1 MKIKTFIYFREE
13 DKFINLEKKEE
24 IKEIIA
30 IKKDIFEDGLLNL
43 DGVIIFENGVHGKIK
58 DFEAYDDI
66 DSLWYFCKNAL
77 ENFLENGEGEIYFP
91 NTPIKIKFE
100 EKNKENLLLSVDEQ
114 LLVSNTKEFI
124 ETFYEKGNEF
134 ADFLDYISNYTYK
147 SDFRKE
153 LEKLKK

>member
-1 MKIKTFIYFREE
+1 MEKV
-13 DKFINLEKKEE
+13 KFK
-24 IKEIIA
+24 
-30 IKKDIFEDGLLNL
+30 
-43 DGVIIFENGVHGKIK
+43 
-58 DFEAYDDI
+58 
-66 DSLWYFCKNAL
+66 
-77 ENFLENGEGEIYFP
+77 IYFP

-153 LEKLKK
+153 FEKLKK